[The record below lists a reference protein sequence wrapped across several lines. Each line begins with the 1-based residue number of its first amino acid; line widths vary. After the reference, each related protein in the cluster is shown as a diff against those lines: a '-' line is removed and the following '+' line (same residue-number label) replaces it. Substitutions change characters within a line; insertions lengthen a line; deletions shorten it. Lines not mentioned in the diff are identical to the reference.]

1 MKITVVNRDVGDGS
15 VAYHW
20 SVGPMSSFCIFHAN
34 IEQNVNLPQFG
45 GMNKV
50 KFVETAD
57 GYENEMESE
66 KYGKTHMVEK
76 YTDEGV
82 TYVSYIATYNT
93 GILKT
98 IYDLHLSPHHHKIVR

>member
-57 GYENEMESE
+57 GYETDMESK
-66 KYGKTHMVEK
+66 KYGKTHLLEK
-76 YTDEGV
+76 YADDGV
-82 TYVSYIATYNT
+82 TWVSN
-93 GILKT
+93 
-98 IYDLHLSPHHHKIVR
+98 IVI

>member
-1 MKITVVNRDVGDGS
+1 
-15 VAYHW
+15 
-20 SVGPMSSFCIFHAN
+20 MSMFYVFHAN
-34 IEQNVNLPQFG
+34 IEQNVNLPHFG

-57 GYENEMESE
+57 GYDNEMESE

-82 TYVSYIATYNT
+82 TYVSYT
-93 GILKT
+93 T
-98 IYDLHLSPHHHKIVR
+98 IYMPNYLVVLNHCMQNFFI

>member
-1 MKITVVNRDVGDGS
+1 MFYV
-15 VAYHW
+15 
-20 SVGPMSSFCIFHAN
+20 FHAN
-34 IEQNVNLPQFG
+34 TEQNVNLPHFG

-57 GYENEMESE
+57 GYDNEMESE

-82 TYVSYIATYNT
+82 TYVSYI
-93 GILKT
+93 T
-98 IYDLHLSPHHHKIVR
+98 IYMPILLSSTKLLQAEFFHLDII

>member
-1 MKITVVNRDVGDGS
+1 
-15 VAYHW
+15 
-20 SVGPMSSFCIFHAN
+20 MSMFYVFHAN
-34 IEQNVNLPQFG
+34 IEQNVNLPHFG

-82 TYVSYIATYNT
+82 TYVSYI
-93 GILKT
+93 T
-98 IYDLHLSPHHHKIVR
+98 IYMPTVSASLNHHSWLNRHLYKIQINHHFFTQKLFFKTRS